1 MRTRS
6 TILGWKSGPLVLI
19 ALVLASCGALK
30 VKSWFGGRFTV
41 EVRIA
46 EGMNQDSPVAVEV
59 LLVYNKKLLGKLAA
73 LTAKEWFDQREQYR
87 RDYREGKD
95 FDAWHWEWVP
105 GQRVPDQQLG
115 FGAGVR
121 GGLIFANYG
130 TPGNPH
136 RAAVDPHQ
144 NLLLELGEDG
154 FRIKPLPG
162 GG

>member
-6 TILGWKSGPLVLI
+6 TIHPGTSGLLLLI
-19 ALVLASCGALK
+19 ALVLAACGALK
-30 VKSWFGGRFTV
+30 MKSWFGGRFTV
-41 EVRIA
+41 EVRVA
-46 EGMNQDSPVAVEV
+46 ERVNQDSPVAVEI
-59 LLVYNKKLLGKLAA
+59 LMVYNKKLLGKLAEF
-73 LTAKEWFDQREQYR
+73 TAQEWFDQREQYR

-121 GGLIFANYG
+121 GGLVFADYS
-130 TPGNPH
+130 TLGNPH

-144 NLLLELGEDG
+144 HHLLLELGEDG
-154 FRIKPLPG
+154 FSIKAAG
-162 GG
+162 G